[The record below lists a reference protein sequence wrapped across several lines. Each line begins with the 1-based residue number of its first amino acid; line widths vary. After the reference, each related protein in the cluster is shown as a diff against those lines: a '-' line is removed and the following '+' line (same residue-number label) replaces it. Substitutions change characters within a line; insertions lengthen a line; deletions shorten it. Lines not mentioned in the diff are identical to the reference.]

1 MGILTKEE
9 IDEIYDYM
17 MDNYRLVAVPFYP
30 VMKKGNDTIM
40 IDKSKEQRMMYYLKN
55 NDFNECY
62 KKQTLEEFKEII
74 EDLKKDNWIL
84 L

>member
-9 IDEIYDYM
+9 INEIYDYM
-17 MDNYRLVAVPFYP
+17 RSPARLVAVPFYT
-30 VMKKGNDTIM
+30 VMKKGNDTIV
-40 IDKSKEQRMMYYLKN
+40 IDKSKEQRFMYYLIN

-62 KKQTLEEFKEII
+62 KKQTLEDFKEII
-74 EDLKKDNWIL
+74 EELKNDGWEL

>member
-17 MDNYRLVAVPFYP
+17 GSPDRLVAVPFYP
-30 VMKKGNDTIM
+30 LMQRGNDTIV
-40 IDKSKEQRMMYYLKN
+40 IDKSKKQRIVYYLKN
-55 NDFNECY
+55 DDFNKCY
-62 KKQTLEEFKEII
+62 KKQNFEEFKNII
-74 EDLKKDNWIL
+74 EKLKKENWTL